1 MPRHSQD
8 RARKDGDDRA
18 LAFDAA
24 RDRAICQLDVC
35 EKAFNEALAST
46 AEMIRLVDSPR
57 HAIAHLDTTKEL
69 RLLVRRLQR
78 RLESA

>member
-1 MPRHSQD
+1 MPRHNQE
-8 RARKDGDDRA
+8 RARKGGADRA

-24 RDRAICQLDVC
+24 RDRAICQLDAC
-35 EKAFNEALAST
+35 EKAFNEALVST

-57 HAIAHLDTTKEL
+57 RATAHLATTKEL